1 MNKKDREQFEINN
14 LLKECIDEQKAIGL
28 NPADG
33 IEIYIQKDPITGYS
47 CSYKIY
53 GLAKISSNK
62 KRKVILI
69 RRKCFDKYPK
79 SELKNLIHHELIHL
93 NLKEG
98 GKMIGHGKD
107 WKLFTNLS
115 KKIYKAYGINPLE
128 DYTPECYKTKD
139 GVPYYNCTTICPK
152 CGAKGH
158 QILQDGLEYVFD
170 GKCSNCGH
178 KFIIKKD

>member
-79 SELKNLIHHELIHL
+79 SELKNLIHKNFSRRKPTTFRWWEEVLLSLILDIFL
-93 NLKEG
+93 NCSG
-98 GKMIGHGKD
+98 G
-107 WKLFTNLS
+107 NLAYTAY
-115 KKIYKAYGINPLE
+115 KIAI
-128 DYTPECYKTKD
+128 
-139 GVPYYNCTTICPK
+139 
-152 CGAKGH
+152 
-158 QILQDGLEYVFD
+158 
-170 GKCSNCGH
+170 
-178 KFIIKKD
+178 